1 MTDEFAFAGGDCRAF
16 GGRSMGA
23 SADSDRRRASACFA
37 MELRAVSFAYDHV
50 RPLVEDVSVGF
61 EKGQVT
67 SIVGPNGCGKSTL
80 LRLACG
86 IVRPQCGEALLD
98 GRPVRE
104 YASRERARRLALLS
118 QGPRPPAMT
127 VESLVA
133 CGRFPYLNGRGR
145 LSKADRDAVGRAMDL
160 TDVARFRTCDLAHLS
175 GGERQRAFI
184 AMTLAQDAETV
195 VLDEPTTYLDIG
207 ACHDVMRLVRRLN
220 VEEDKTVVMVIHDLD
235 LALRYSDRLVVMR
248 DGSVLA
254 AGEVDEVYAS
264 KAIDEAFDV
273 EVCACSADG
282 RRAFSVFPRNE

>member
-1 MTDEFAFAGGDCRAF
+1 M
-16 GGRSMGA
+16 
-23 SADSDRRRASACFA
+23 
-37 MELRAVSFAYDHV
+37 
-50 RPLVEDVSVGF
+50 
-61 EKGQVT
+61 
-67 SIVGPNGCGKSTL
+67 
-80 LRLACG
+80 
-86 IVRPQCGEALLD
+86 
-98 GRPVRE
+98 
-104 YASRERARRLALLS
+104 
-118 QGPRPPAMT
+118 
-127 VESLVA
+127 
-133 CGRFPYLNGRGR
+133 
-145 LSKADRDAVGRAMDL
+145 
-160 TDVARFRTCDLAHLS
+160 
-175 GGERQRAFI
+175 
-184 AMTLAQDAETV
+184 